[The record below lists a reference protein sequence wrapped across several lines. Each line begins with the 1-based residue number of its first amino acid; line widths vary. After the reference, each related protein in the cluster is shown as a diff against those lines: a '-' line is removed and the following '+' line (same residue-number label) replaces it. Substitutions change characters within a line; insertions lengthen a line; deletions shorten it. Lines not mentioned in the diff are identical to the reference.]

1 MTVTASQAG
10 ARHMGGQDRGAAD
23 DPSGANSS
31 LVTTGRKGDRG
42 YSLSVARPM
51 QAAVAT
57 FDRDEQNARTCINE
71 RSDVGTG
78 IIYMS
83 SRV

>member
-1 MTVTASQAG
+1 
-10 ARHMGGQDRGAAD
+10 MGGQDRGAAD

-31 LVTTGRKGDRG
+31 LVTRGRKGDRE